1 MSMPFGALKFARMD
15 TIETELIARFPRWFQ
30 GPVGPVSRRLLR
42 RWSRWSQLDYL
53 QELLSRHA
61 HLHGRALLE
70 AALRDLDARY
80 LVDDLERQRIPEQ
93 GRVIVVAN
101 HPLGGLDGL
110 LMMKLLG
117 DIRPDFKVAA
127 NAVLARIPGLAEL
140 LIPIDVFSGQGNR
153 AAYAGMKAALEADQ
167 ALLLFPAGSVARL
180 GWRGIRD
187 SDWQRS
193 FISLA
198 EQTGAP
204 IVNVHI
210 EARNSASFY
219 AMSWLSASIGTA
231 MLPKEFLKRRGARL
245 SMRIDRPW
253 SPDALT
259 ALPGPPRARADAM
272 RHQNEALPKRA
283 TLQPKRP
290 EALAHRPNLRFILR
304 ELDALTELGRTRD
317 QKRILSG
324 RLRADSALMR
334 ELAVARER
342 SFRAVGEG
350 TGRHI
355 DQDRYDAHYE
365 QILLWDD
372 ACQQLVGGYRVA
384 RCQPVLAD
392 HGISGLYTA
401 SLFQFPEHG
410 LAEFDQAMELGR
422 SFVLPE
428 YWGSRSLDYLWMGI
442 GAYLRRHPE
451 IRHLFG
457 PVSIS
462 ASMPATARQMLV
474 AYCET
479 QFQSRSS
486 GVRGVRPFD
495 AGVMT
500 GLFQHLDQSA
510 AEQVLIRNLQGLG
523 TRIPTLYK
531 QYIELCEP
539 GGVSFLAFSTDPD
552 FANAVDGLVW
562 VDLQQMLP
570 KKRQRYL
577 QMQESR

>member
-1 MSMPFGALKFARMD
+1 MAR
-15 TIETELIARFPRWFQ
+15 LPHWFN

-42 RWSRWSQLDYL
+42 RWSHWSQLDRL
-53 QELLSRHA
+53 EDLLNRHA
-61 HLHGRALLE
+61 HLRGRALLE
-70 AALRDLDARY
+70 AALRDFDTRY

-110 LMMKLLG
+110 LLMKLLC
-117 DIRPDFKVAA
+117 DVRPDFKVAA
-127 NAVLARIPGLAEL
+127 NAVLSQIPGLADM
-140 LIPIDVFSGQGNR
+140 LIPVDVFNGQGHR
-153 AAYAGMKAALEADQ
+153 ATYQSMRQALESDQ
-167 ALLLFPAGSVARL
+167 ALLVFPAGSVSRF

-187 SDWQRS
+187 AEWQRS
-193 FISLA
+193 FVSLS

-204 IVNVHI
+204 VVNVRI
-210 EARNSASFY
+210 EARNSTSFY
-219 AMSWLSASIGTA
+219 AMSWLSASLGTT
-231 MLPKEFLKRRGARL
+231 MLPKEFMSRRGARVPI
-245 SMRIDRPW
+245 RIDRPW
-253 SPDALT
+253 TAEALRE
-259 ALPGPPRARADAM
+259 LPGPPRVRALWMQQQNDAL
-272 RHQNEALPKRA
+272 RHTSQPA
-283 TLQPKRP
+283 TKRP

-304 ELDALTELGRTRD
+304 ELSGLTELGRTRD
-317 QKRILSG
+317 QKRILCG
-324 RLRADSALMR
+324 RLRSDSALMQ
-334 ELAVARER
+334 ELAIARER

-355 DQDRYDAHYE
+355 DQDRFDAHYE

-372 ACQQLVGGYRVA
+372 VQHQLVGGYRVA
-384 RCQPVLAD
+384 RCKPVLAD
-392 HGISGLYTA
+392 HGLAGLYTA
-401 SLFQFPEHG
+401 SLFRFPDVG
-410 LAEFDQAMELGR
+410 LPEWDTAMELGR

-428 YWGSRSLDYLWMGI
+428 YWGGRSLDYLWLGI
-442 GAYLRRHPE
+442 GAYLRAHPD

-462 ASMPATARQMLV
+462 ASMPVPARQMLV

-479 QFQSRSS
+479 QFRSAQR
-486 GVRGVRPFD
+486 GVRGRRPFD

-510 AEQVLIRNLQGLG
+510 AEQLLMRHLQALG

-531 QYIELCEP
+531 QYTDLCEP

-552 FANAVDGLVW
+552 FADAVDGLVW
-562 VDLQQMLP
+562 VDLAQMSP

-577 QMQESR
+577 QAPSVREQAVDRVK